1 MLRRMKDLK
10 GLAIGAKDGDIGEVN
25 DFVFDD
31 KNWTVRY
38 LVADTSRWL
47 PGRKVLISPII
58 VDQADWEGKRLPV
71 LLTKEQVKNSPDIN
85 MDENLSAQDEI
96 KYYNYYGW
104 PYYWAGDEIWG
115 PVTVPQDMITA
126 SIDRKIALTE
136 QINQSHLRS
145 MKDVTGYTIQ
155 ATDGEIG
162 EVHDFIV
169 DDEPWVIRYMIV
181 DTGNWWPGKKVLVAP
196 PWIANVDWK
205 NSKVYINLSRETVKS
220 GPEFDPDRLDRS
232 YEQELHNHSGQ
243 EIYWWC

>member
-1 MLRRMKDLK
+1 M
-10 GLAIGAKDGDIGEVN
+10 
-25 DFVFDD
+25 
-31 KNWTVRY
+31 
-38 LVADTSRWL
+38 
-47 PGRKVLISPII
+47 
-58 VDQADWEGKRLPV
+58 PV

-181 DTGNWWPGKKVLVAP
+181 DTGSWWPGKKVLVAP

-232 YEQELHNHSGQ
+232 YEQDLYKHYGQ
-243 EIYWWC
+243 ENYWWC